1 MSKKLASELVAI
13 GQKRSKLWQTPEG
26 VAYADIILGGNLI
39 ACRVDSNQ
47 FSGWLKRIYYLET
60 GSGCGKGALSSATS
74 TLSTIA
80 KMNGSKRPIFNR
92 VGKADDFYYLDLGH
106 PCGSSVK
113 YSATGWE
120 IIEYAPV
127 HFDRSLNYL
136 PLPFPSVM
144 NSGSDENLT
153 YFYKMIGATKKS
165 RSNLTNFL
173 SKCFVPSDKEPVL
186 SIQGECGRS
195 SSLAAEALKRL
206 IDPFAINQLHNILPR
221 QKLSAYAEISRVL
234 LYEFFDC
241 NDISS
246 DEIDRVIEVSRG
258 EGFASGIS
266 RPQILLY
273 TESKY
278 FKIQSEDIE
287 IQSVNGGL
295 LESEFDY
302 WTDFSIVHPEVLGAL
317 LDVVCDRLA
326 AAAI

>member
-1 MSKKLASELVAI
+1 
-13 GQKRSKLWQTPEG
+13 

-127 HFDRSLNYL
+127 HFDRSLNCL
-136 PLPFPSVM
+136 PLPFPSAE
-144 NSGSDENLT
+144 NGGSDETLA
-153 YFYKMIGATKKS
+153 YFYKMIGATKKN
-165 RSNLTNFL
+165 RNKLTDFL
-173 SKCFVPSDKEPVL
+173 FKCLMPSGKEPIL

-206 IDPFAINQLHNILPR
+206 IDPFAINQLHDIISR
-221 QKLSAYAEISRVL
+221 RKLSAYAEMSRVL

-246 DEIDRVIEVSRG
+246 DEMDCVIQVSRG

-273 TESKY
+273 TENNERLKN
-278 FKIQSEDIE
+278 QSEDIE

-326 AAAI
+326 ATVG